1 MKKILLAGVALAALT
16 GAARADVVLTESG
29 GMNGAQS
36 NVVFDG
42 AAPDLE
48 SVTGHFN
55 NNTDT
60 VKFTD
65 LAGAAHPFTSAAAH
79 GQDIKITGATD
90 IGIQVF
96 LAGGALTGTT
106 KDIFS
111 LSGTGTITMVVNA
124 VKADGTVEM
133 FNLPVSG
140 QAGTPFTID
149 GSQNFFELNASNGE
163 VVTGLEIIDTGG
175 MITDFEHFRI
185 DAAAIPQVA
194 AVPEASTW
202 AMMILG
208 FFGVG
213 GLAMAK
219 RRREGGAAF
228 RVA

>member
-1 MKKILLAGVALAALT
+1 MKNLLLVTTALLALT

-175 MITDFEHFRI
+175 TITDFEHYRI
-185 DAAAIPQVA
+185 DAAAIPAVA

-202 AMMILG
+202 MMMIAG
-208 FFGVG
+208 FFGIG
-213 GLAMAK
+213 GIAMAK
-219 RRREGGAAF
+219 RRREGHAF
-228 RVA
+228 RIA

>member
-1 MKKILLAGVALAALT
+1 MKNLLLATTALIVLT

-29 GMNGAQS
+29 GMNGATS

-124 VKADGTVEM
+124 VNAMGVAEM

-149 GSQNFFELNASNGE
+149 GSQNFFELNASLGE

-175 MITDFEHFRI
+175 TISDFEHYRI
-185 DAAAIPQVA
+185 DAAAIPAVA

-202 AMMILG
+202 MMMIAG
-208 FFGVG
+208 FFGIG
-213 GLAMAK
+213 GLAMVK
-219 RRREGGAAF
+219 RRREGHAF
-228 RVA
+228 RLA

>member
-1 MKKILLAGVALAALT
+1 MKRLLLVTTALLALT

-29 GMNGAQS
+29 GMNGATS

-65 LAGAAHPFTSAAAH
+65 LAGAANPFTSAAAH

-124 VKADGTVEM
+124 VDANGVAEM

-175 MITDFEHFRI
+175 TISDFEHYRI
-185 DAAAIPQVA
+185 DAAAIPTVA
-194 AVPEASTW
+194 AVPELSTW
-202 AMMILG
+202 AMMGIG
-208 FFGVG
+208 FAFVGLFG
-213 GLAMAK
+213 MRK
-219 RRREGGAAF
+219 RNGGAAF
-228 RVA
+228 RIA

>member
-1 MKKILLAGVALAALT
+1 MKKLLLMTTALLALT

-29 GMNGAQS
+29 GMNGATS

-124 VKADGTVEM
+124 VNAMGVAEM

-163 VVTGLEIIDTGG
+163 VVTGLEVIDTGG
-175 MITDFEHFRI
+175 SISDFEHYRI
-185 DAAAIPQVA
+185 DAAAIPVA

-208 FFGVG
+208 FFGIG
-213 GLAMAK
+213 GIAMAK
-219 RRREGGAAF
+219 RRREGHAF
-228 RVA
+228 RLA

>member
-1 MKKILLAGVALAALT
+1 MRRLLFATTALIALT

-29 GMNGAQS
+29 GMNGATS

-65 LAGAAHPFTSAAAH
+65 LAGAANPFTSAAAH

-106 KDIFS
+106 RDIFS
-111 LSGTGTITMVVNA
+111 LSGTGTITMKVNA
-124 VKADGTVEM
+124 VDANGVAEM

-175 MITDFEHFRI
+175 TISDFEHYRI
-185 DAAAIPQVA
+185 DAAAIPTVA
-194 AVPEASTW
+194 AVPEPSSW
-202 AMMILG
+202 ALMILG
-208 FFGVG
+208 FCGIAFMGV
-213 GLAMAK
+213 K
-219 RRREGGAAF
+219 RRREGRAF
-228 RVA
+228 RLA

>member
-1 MKKILLAGVALAALT
+1 MRKLLLATTALIAFV

-29 GMNGAQS
+29 GMNGATS

-42 AAPDLE
+42 AAADLE

-65 LAGAAHPFTSAAAH
+65 LAGAANPFTSAAAH

-124 VKADGTVEM
+124 VTSLGVAET

-163 VVTGLEIIDTGG
+163 VVTGLEVIDTGG
-175 MITDFEHFRI
+175 TISDFEHYRI
-185 DAAAIPQVA
+185 DAAAIPLAA
-194 AVPEASTW
+194 AVPEPSTW

-208 FFGVG
+208 FC
-213 GLAMAK
+213 GLSFMAVR
-219 RRREGGAAF
+219 RRREDRAF
-228 RVA
+228 RVV